1 MTKGTVEERL
11 DRLEKLMDQIL
22 GRLSSNKPRD
32 KDWRRT
38 VGMFDDDPIIRDI
51 IDGALRSRDDERI
64 QFYEE
69 YDRHNG
75 EL

>member
-11 DRLEKLMDQIL
+11 DRLEKVVDQVL
-22 GRLSSNKPRD
+22 GRLSSDNPRD

-38 VGMFDDDPIIRDI
+38 VGMFDDDPIVRDI
-51 IDGALRSRDDERI
+51 IDGALRSRDEERT

-75 EL
+75 ES